1 MKKETLEKR
10 VKIANDIMYYI
21 YQYIDT
27 DINLDTLSQDLKVSK
42 FHMHRIFKEEFGK
55 NIYESIKSIR
65 LQKASNLLITNKYST
80 ITQIASMCGY
90 SSQTSFIRAFKQRFN
105 CTPKK
110 WKKDGYKEYSK
121 EILEK
126 TINKI
131 DLDIYDFD
139 ISPKIVKMPKL
150 KAYYIRHRG
159 YDKSIKNTWQ
169 KLYTWT
175 LTKEIKNYRQIGLY
189 HDNPVIT
196 PLDECQYIACIVIDD
211 EVKPLDATL
220 PTFLIPDGIYAK
232 FHLEG
237 VFGDTLR
244 FMRWLYHTWF
254 LNSGYETKTS
264 SAYAIYEKNHFL
276 EDDGR
281 FILDFYLPITY
292 V

>member
-1 MKKETLEKR
+1 
-10 VKIANDIMYYI
+10 MYYI

-27 DINLDTLSQDLKVSK
+27 DINLDSLSMDLNISK

-65 LQKASNLLITNKYST
+65 LQKASNLLITNRYST

-110 WKKDGYKEYSK
+110 WKQDGYKEYSK
-121 EILEK
+121 EVLDS
-126 TINKI
+126 TIDSIRLNI
-131 DLDIYDFD
+131 HNFNIE
-139 ISPKIVKMPKL
+139 PKIVKMQKL
-150 KAYYIRHRG
+150 KAYYIRHEG
-159 YDKSIKNTWQ
+159 YDESIKRTWQ
-169 KLYTWT
+169 KLYTWV
-175 LTKEIKNYRQIGLY
+175 LTKGIKNYKQIGLH

-196 PLDECQYIACIVIDD
+196 PLEKCQYIACIVLDNER
-211 EVKPLDATL
+211 EVLESTL
-220 PTFLIPDGIYAK
+220 PTFLIPEGIYAK

-237 VFGDTLR
+237 EFGDALK
-244 FMRWLYHTWF
+244 FMRWLYHTWL
-254 LNSGYETKTS
+254 LNSGYETKTTPS
-264 SAYAIYEKNHFL
+264 YTIYEKNHFL
-276 EDDGR
+276 EDDGK

>member
-10 VKIANDIMYYI
+10 AKITNYIMYYI
-21 YQYIDT
+21 YKYIDT
-27 DINLDTLSQDLKVSK
+27 DINIDTLSMDLNISK

-55 NIYESIKSIR
+55 NIYEAIKSIR
-65 LQKASNLLITNKYST
+65 LQKASTLLITNKYST

-110 WKKDGYKEYSK
+110 WKNDGYKEYSK
-121 EILEK
+121 EILKDSIDSLDLNIPEY
-126 TINKI
+126 KI
-131 DLDIYDFD
+131 EA
-139 ISPKIVKMPKL
+139 KIVKMPKL
-150 KAYYIRHRG
+150 RAYYIRHEG
-159 YDKSIKNTWQ
+159 YDNSIKNIWQ

-175 LTKEIKNYRQIGLY
+175 LTKNIKKYKQIGIY

-196 PLDECQYIACIVIDD
+196 PLDKCQYIACIVLEDD
-211 EVKPLDATL
+211 MEIEKSSL

-237 VFGDTLR
+237 FYGDTLK
-244 FMRWLYHTWF
+244 FMRWLYHTWL
-254 LNSGYETKTS
+254 LNSGYETKTAPS
-264 SAYAIYEKNHFL
+264 YSIYEKNHFL
-276 EDDGR
+276 EDDEK
-281 FILDFYLPITY
+281 FILDYYLPITY

>member
-10 VKIANDIMYYI
+10 AKITNYIMYYI
-21 YQYIDT
+21 YKYIDT
-27 DINLDTLSQDLKVSK
+27 DINIDTLSMDLNISK

-55 NIYESIKSIR
+55 NIYEAIKSIR
-65 LQKASNLLITNKYST
+65 LQKASTLLITNKYST

-110 WKKDGYKEYSK
+110 WKNDGYKEYSK
-121 EILEK
+121 EILK
-126 TINKI
+126 DSI
-131 DLDIYDFD
+131 DSLDLNIPEFN
-139 ISPKIVKMPKL
+139 IEAKIVKMPKL
-150 KAYYIRHRG
+150 RAYYIRHEG
-159 YDKSIKNTWQ
+159 YDNSIKNIWQ

-175 LTKEIKNYRQIGLY
+175 LTKNIKNYKQIGIH

-196 PLDECQYIACIVIDD
+196 PLDKCQYIACIVLED
-211 EVKPLDATL
+211 EVEIEDSSL

-237 VFGDTLR
+237 FSGDTLK
-244 FMRWLYHTWF
+244 FMRWLYHTWL
-254 LNSGYETKTS
+254 LNSGYETKTAPS
-264 SAYAIYEKNHFL
+264 YSIYEKNHFL
-276 EDDGR
+276 EDDEK
-281 FILDFYLPITY
+281 FILDYYLPITY

>member
-1 MKKETLEKR
+1 
-10 VKIANDIMYYI
+10 MYYI

-27 DINLDTLSQDLKVSK
+27 DINLDILSMDLNISK

-121 EILEK
+121 EILK
-126 TINKI
+126 NRIDTI
-131 DLDIYDFD
+131 DLDIFD
-139 ISPKIVKMPKL
+139 LDIEPKIVKMPKQ
-150 KAYYIRHRG
+150 KAFYIRHKG
-159 YDKSIKNTWQ
+159 YDKSIKKTWQ

-175 LTKEIKNYRQIGLY
+175 LTKEIKNYKQIGLY

-196 PLDECQYIACIVIDD
+196 PLSECQYIACVVLD
-211 EVKPLDATL
+211 EEVELLDSSL
-220 PTFLIPDGIYAK
+220 PTFLIPEGIYAK

-237 VFGDTLR
+237 AFGDTLK
-244 FMRWLYHTWF
+244 FMRWLYHTWL

-264 SAYAIYEKNHFL
+264 PAYTIYEKNHFL
-276 EDDGR
+276 EDDGK